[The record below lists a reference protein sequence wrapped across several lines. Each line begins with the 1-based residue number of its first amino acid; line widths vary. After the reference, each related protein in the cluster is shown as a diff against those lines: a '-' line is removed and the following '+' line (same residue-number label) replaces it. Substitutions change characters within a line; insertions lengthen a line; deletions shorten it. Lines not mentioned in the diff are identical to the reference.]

1 MTEFEAKTGHTFEN
15 YYKDYHPKLTRFLTI
30 LSKDSEEAH
39 DVATEAFMV
48 GLDRIDSYD
57 PSLSAYST
65 WLFTIAKRIMIQKL
79 RIKNRFSSIDNVT
92 DDGLCIADTLMQS
105 IEDTEE
111 VKKISDKKAV
121 IVNTLIPKLPKKYAD
136 VLTLR
141 HVKDYSYQDISDEL
155 NVNLN
160 TIKSRIR
167 QARLLICRLVKDDFD
182 YIDTLDTLDQLND
195 NILKTSHK
203 MTYRRKR
210 KTKQCV

>member
-1 MTEFEAKTGHTFEN
+1 
-15 YYKDYHPKLTRFLTI
+15 
-30 LSKDSEEAH
+30 
-39 DVATEAFMV
+39 
-48 GLDRIDSYD
+48 
-57 PSLSAYST
+57 
-65 WLFTIAKRIMIQKL
+65 MIQKL